1 MKKTW
6 ILLLLLI
13 FFNSCS
19 DVEKVLRNEK
29 TRSTDEFLVKKKG
42 PLVFPPNYEVVPS
55 PDSISNKDEE
65 QKNKIQKILNTS
77 KRNKKNSNNSS
88 TVEKS
93 ILEKIR

>member
-19 DVEKVLRNEK
+19 DVGKVLRNEK

-55 PDSISNKDEE
+55 PDSISNKDE
-65 QKNKIQKILNTS
+65 QKNIVFFDACSHCSACCFIVPNC
-77 KRNKKNSNNSS
+77 
-88 TVEKS
+88 
-93 ILEKIR
+93 